1 MRSSISV
8 PKTIDLYEHF
18 PIRSHHY
25 GKTHL
30 RHHFLERKKKEN
42 NASNTL
48 TLFNTPLLLVEVH
61 MGPTKFICDPR
72 SLGEHVYFNQ

>member
-1 MRSSISV
+1 MIPFERMRSSTSV

-30 RHHFLERKKKEN
+30 WHHFLEEKKIERIML
-42 NASNTL
+42 AIHSHFSTH
-48 TLFNTPLLLVEVH
+48 LFYWL
-61 MGPTKFICDPR
+61 KFIWVPPN
-72 SLGEHVYFNQ
+72 LYATHIIW